1 MDTDAQPSTLPERD
15 SSPDPDRGPGQGSR
29 SARFS
34 WRGRRGGRNG
44 EDTAGDAPGCDG
56 ADTAGDASEES
67 VSSVESSPEDGERS
81 AAVTGADEGD
91 GHAAGSWLSRRWLL
105 LVLACLAFVGLLS
118 AFVVQPF
125 LIPSSS
131 MENTFKVGDRVLVN
145 KLAYR
150 FGDQPRRGDAV
161 VFDGTGSFVQSEPET
176 NPVTALLRGA
186 GAAVG
191 LVPPAETDYI
201 KRVIGIGGDRV
212 TCCDERGRI
221 KVNGRPVDEGYLHP
235 GDAPSDVGFDVVVPE
250 GKVWVMGD
258 HRARSS
264 DSRDHLGEPGG
275 GTVPVD
281 KVIGRADWIGWP
293 IGRWT
298 SLKRPEAFDRIPS
311 SAGTRG

>member
-15 SSPDPDRGPGQGSR
+15 SSPAPDQGAEKGSR

-34 WRGRRGGRNG
+34 RRRERAARASGDGPAAGVGESREEGREEAAERPLLRRG
-44 EDTAGDAPGCDG
+44 P
-56 ADTAGDASEES
+56 
-67 VSSVESSPEDGERS
+67 V
-81 AAVTGADEGD
+81 
-91 GHAAGSWLSRRWLL
+91 L

-131 MENTFKVGDRVLVN
+131 MENTLRVGDRVLVN

-150 FGDQPRRGDAV
+150 FGGEPRRGDAV
-161 VFDGTGSFVQSEPET
+161 VFDGTGSFVQEAPAG
-176 NPVTALLRGA
+176 NPVTKLLRGA

-191 LVPPAETDYI
+191 LVPAAETDYI
-201 KRVIGIGGDRV
+201 KRVIGVGGDRV

-221 KVNGRPVDEGYLHP
+221 KVNGEPVDEPYLHP
-235 GDAPSDVGFDVVVPE
+235 GDSPSDVPFDVVVPE
-250 GKVWVMGD
+250 GKLWVMGD

-264 DSRDHLGEPGG
+264 DSRDHLGDPGG
-275 GTVPVD
+275 GTVPLD

-293 IGRWT
+293 VGRWT
-298 SLKRPEAFDRIPS
+298 SLERPRAFDGIPAP
-311 SAGTRG
+311 AGPHG